1 MTDTESAPSTLKTGN
16 YSIELSEGGM
26 QIYAMAQDGHKAWI
40 ASSSDPQIA
49 MDIVEGLILVET
61 KRFYHPETEPV
72 FENKNPDD
80 DAPLPPF
87 LTRSRS

>member
-1 MTDTESAPSTLKTGN
+1 MTETELAPTTLKTGN
-16 YSIELSEGGM
+16 YSIELAGGGV
-26 QIYAMAQDGHKAWI
+26 QIYAVTPDDHKTWV
-40 ASSSDPQIA
+40 ASTSDPQIA

-72 FENKNPDD
+72 FETKNPD

-87 LTRSRS
+87 LTRARS